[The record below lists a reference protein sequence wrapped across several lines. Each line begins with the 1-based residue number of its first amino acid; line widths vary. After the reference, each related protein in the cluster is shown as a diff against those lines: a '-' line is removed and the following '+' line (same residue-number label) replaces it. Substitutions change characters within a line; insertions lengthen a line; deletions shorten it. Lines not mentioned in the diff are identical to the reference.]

1 MSFNER
7 WDEITSEAVL
17 SLKDRTFHVE
27 IVRLSLQECVC
38 MDECVSSKWIP
49 GSCPLK
55 IQKCSP
61 RGAC

>member
-55 IQKCSP
+55 IQ
-61 RGAC
+61 